1 LIQTLS
7 DQNNTAHTP
16 IPLKRRLQ
24 ILLRA
29 SFGYTFWLFAGFAIL
44 MGIICHSLL
53 GPEIFK
59 EAVSNDIDNL
69 LGILPRVVAALTLAG
84 FIWILMPRDK
94 FSKLV
99 GRYKGFSGLVLAEI
113 AGIITP
119 GGPSAAFPFLAI
131 IGKAGA
137 DKGIM
142 ITYITSWALL
152 GIQRV
157 LVWDLPFMG
166 AEITATRFLVSLP
179 LPIIAG
185 LIAQQLPLKIKLAG
199 ESEQK

>member
-1 LIQTLS
+1 LS
-7 DQNNTAHTP
+7 DQLNPAP
-16 IPLKRRLQ
+16 IKIPIKKRLH

-29 SFGYTFWLFAGFAIL
+29 SFGFTFWLFAGFAIL
-44 MGIICHSLL
+44 MGMICYFHL
-53 GPEIFK
+53 GAEVFT
-59 EAVSNDIDNL
+59 EAVIHDVDNL
-69 LGILPRVVAALTLAG
+69 LGIMPRVVAALTLAG

-99 GRYKGFSGLVLAEI
+99 GRYKGFSGLVLAEV

-131 IGKAGA
+131 IGRAGA
-137 DKGIM
+137 DKGVM

-166 AEITATRFLVSLP
+166 ADITTTRFLVTLP

-185 LIAQQLPLKIKLAG
+185 LIAQRLPLNIKLG
-199 ESEQK
+199 KDEEQKSL

>member
-1 LIQTLS
+1 MS
-7 DQNNTAHTP
+7 DQYNTTP
-16 IPLKRRLQ
+16 TSIPLKRRLH

-44 MGIICHSLL
+44 MGMICYSVL

-94 FSKLV
+94 CSKFI
-99 GRYKGFSGLVLAEI
+99 GRYKGLTGLILAEV

-131 IGKAGA
+131 IGRAGA

-142 ITYITSWALL
+142 VTYITSWALL

-185 LIAQQLPLKIKLAG
+185 LIAQQLPLKIKLG
-199 ESEQK
+199 GDSEKQ